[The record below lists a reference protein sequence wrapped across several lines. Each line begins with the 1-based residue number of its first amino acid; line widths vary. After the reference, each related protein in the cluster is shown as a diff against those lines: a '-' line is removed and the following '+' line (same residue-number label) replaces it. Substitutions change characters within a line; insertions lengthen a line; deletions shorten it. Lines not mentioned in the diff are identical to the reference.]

1 MRYFKKMFNNFIEN
15 IKSMFRECVI
25 FNNVF
30 NMKNKIVISFKRK
43 YNNIFIELFILI
55 KNLKNLNLN

>member
-15 IKSMFRECVI
+15 IKSMLRECVI

-30 NMKNKIVISFKRK
+30 NMKNKIVISFERK
-43 YNNIFIELFILI
+43 YNNIFIELFIFI
-55 KNLKNLNLN
+55 KNLKNFNLN